1 MPTPDMQHVAHRQ
14 EARIEDQEF
23 ARSLTLK
30 EKNDFQKLLMKAYA
44 ATVEVSSIP
53 LVEGDATATIESP
66 SGLKEMYT
74 LRLGE
79 SFRVGKGAVHRLE
92 SKKGGVIVEVAL
104 GHFDEDDIV
113 RLEDDHGRAPLE
125 KTLRRKTVRSTV
137 RSLTGRVSK

>member
-53 LVEGDATATIESP
+53 LVEGDATLSQDDRIFSHWIRR
-66 SGLKEMYT
+66 Y
-74 LRLGE
+74 
-79 SFRVGKGAVHRLE
+79 GKQYSDLVL
-92 SKKGGVIVEVAL
+92 SDVEV
-104 GHFDEDDIV
+104 
-113 RLEDDHGRAPLE
+113 
-125 KTLRRKTVRSTV
+125 RRKIREMLARPNNESVQFRS
-137 RSLTGRVSK
+137 